1 MLKMKKLMGD
11 QLKFQ
16 QLSVQKEIESELIQ
30 KLEKKEIKEQKKV
43 KVEDSKEDVHSEP
56 DEVMTISRK
65 KKDKKRPKP
74 AEPVKEAHDPK
85 RVRFDLS

>member
-30 KLEKKEIKEQKKV
+30 NLEKKEIKELKKT
-43 KVEDSKEDVHSEP
+43 KVEDSKEDAPTEAEE
-56 DEVMTISRK
+56 DQIMTISRK
-65 KKDKKRPKP
+65 KKDKKR
-74 AEPVKEAHDPK
+74 
-85 RVRFDLS
+85 